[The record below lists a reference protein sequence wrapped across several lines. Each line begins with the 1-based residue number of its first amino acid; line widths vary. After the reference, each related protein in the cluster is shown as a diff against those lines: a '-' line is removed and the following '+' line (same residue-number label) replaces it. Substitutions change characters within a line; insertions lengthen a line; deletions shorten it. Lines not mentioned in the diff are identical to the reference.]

1 LYYKGGLT
9 RSCKYLQKWSG
20 GNIGY
25 HSIWAA
31 SGDSGIKSIDP
42 LATKRE
48 SSLGGQMCR
57 NPSTKKTSERIM
69 IVVGSD
75 ARKVVMEEFSW
86 WHVKGANIRFNRL
99 EICR

>member
-1 LYYKGGLT
+1 MCGEDECRVTHPLNRALDKG
-9 RSCKYLQKWSG
+9 
-20 GNIGY
+20 
-25 HSIWAA
+25 
-31 SGDSGIKSIDP
+31 
-42 LATKRE
+42 E

-57 NPSTKKTSERIM
+57 NIHQLKKTSERIM

-86 WHVKGANIRFNRL
+86 WHVKGASIRFNRL

>member
-1 LYYKGGLT
+1 MVSLGT
-9 RSCKYLQKWSG
+9 
-20 GNIGY
+20 
-25 HSIWAA
+25 
-31 SGDSGIKSIDP
+31 IDTVP
-42 LATKRE
+42 YTVPIITWYV
-48 SSLGGQMCR
+48 GGQMCR

-86 WHVKGANIRFNRL
+86 WHVKGASIRFNRL